1 MGEGASAMR
10 RLWRIWLGYLEAR
23 RRYHCDDARQIAV
36 NNLRTLN
43 KVTPLTFLLLA
54 VFLLATPYLIPGWT
68 PSVWHLAFI
77 PATIILAAITLI
89 YAWKGK
95 ERANVATAL
104 CVVYEVVLFAGI
116 IAIDAP
122 GTAEAP
128 GSFLSML
135 CVIMPVLFTLPFWLT
150 FALIGLAV
158 AGFCA
163 LTLAFK
169 TPFLARYDVFEA
181 IVAVFFALAVDVLTS
196 SLRIRDYE
204 ARMRYK
210 LLSTRDAFSGV
221 LNKRACEEAMV
232 NYLRACAP
240 KVKCAFIIIDL
251 DDFKQINDT
260 RGHLAGDEILRRTGE
275 ALQELFR
282 ASDIIGRFGGDE
294 FVILAKGMSSR
305 ESVERKCRRIRE
317 RVRGFAVNGEALG
330 VTCSLGA
337 VLVNDQNADHDA
349 IFRQADA
356 ALYEAKAHGKDAY
369 VLRGYEEHAA

>member
-1 MGEGASAMR
+1 
-10 RLWRIWLGYLEAR
+10 
-23 RRYHCDDARQIAV
+23 
-36 NNLRTLN
+36 
-43 KVTPLTFLLLA
+43 
-54 VFLLATPYLIPGWT
+54 
-68 PSVWHLAFI
+68 
-77 PATIILAAITLI
+77 
-89 YAWKGK
+89 
-95 ERANVATAL
+95 
-104 CVVYEVVLFAGI
+104 
-116 IAIDAP
+116 
-122 GTAEAP
+122 
-128 GSFLSML
+128 
-135 CVIMPVLFTLPFWLT
+135 
-150 FALIGLAV
+150 
-158 AGFCA
+158 
-163 LTLAFK
+163 
-169 TPFLARYDVFEA
+169 
-181 IVAVFFALAVDVLTS
+181 
-196 SLRIRDYE
+196 
-204 ARMRYK
+204 MRYK

-317 RVRGFAVNGEALG
+317 RVQGFAVNGEAMG

-356 ALYEAKAHGKDAY
+356 RP
-369 VLRGYEEHAA
+369 LRGQGARQGCLRAAGDTKNTRVVQIHSKAAFFRMGGRRLCMPRAYQRTMSPGR

>member
-1 MGEGASAMR
+1 
-10 RLWRIWLGYLEAR
+10 
-23 RRYHCDDARQIAV
+23 
-36 NNLRTLN
+36 
-43 KVTPLTFLLLA
+43 
-54 VFLLATPYLIPGWT
+54 
-68 PSVWHLAFI
+68 
-77 PATIILAAITLI
+77 
-89 YAWKGK
+89 
-95 ERANVATAL
+95 
-104 CVVYEVVLFAGI
+104 
-116 IAIDAP
+116 
-122 GTAEAP
+122 
-128 GSFLSML
+128 
-135 CVIMPVLFTLPFWLT
+135 
-150 FALIGLAV
+150 
-158 AGFCA
+158 
-163 LTLAFK
+163 
-169 TPFLARYDVFEA
+169 
-181 IVAVFFALAVDVLTS
+181 
-196 SLRIRDYE
+196 
-204 ARMRYK
+204 MRYK

-317 RVRGFAVNGEALG
+317 RVRGFAVNGEAMG